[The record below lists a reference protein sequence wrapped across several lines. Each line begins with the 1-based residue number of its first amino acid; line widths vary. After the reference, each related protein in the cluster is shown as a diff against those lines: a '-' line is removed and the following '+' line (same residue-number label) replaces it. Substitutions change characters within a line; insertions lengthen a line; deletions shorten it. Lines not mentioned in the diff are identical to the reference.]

1 MALAFIADVNEEH
14 ILSHRYDFN
23 EYERVKKAAEIL
35 KTSPI
40 YIEELPDFNLKDI
53 ENTIKRNIRV
63 NECQYVFLDYIHTS
77 MKILEEITKRSG
89 GVRLREDNVL
99 FMISIKLKDICNEY
113 GVFILTATQLNAD
126 YTTAQQYDQ
135 NLLRGAKSIAD
146 KIDLGMIML
155 KTSKEDKEALREV
168 IARFKFEEPA
178 IKISV
183 YKNRR
188 GQYKDILLWCKA
200 NQATCRVIPM
210 FATDYNYQLV
220 DLPDFKINVNPKLQ
234 VSAF

>member
-1 MALAFIADVNEEH
+1 
-14 ILSHRYDFN
+14 
-23 EYERVKKAAEIL
+23 
-35 KTSPI
+35 
-40 YIEELPDFNLKDI
+40 
-53 ENTIKRNIRV
+53 
-63 NECQYVFLDYIHTS
+63 
-77 MKILEEITKRSG
+77 
-89 GVRLREDNVL
+89 
-99 FMISIKLKDICNEY
+99 MISIKLKDICNEY
-113 GVFILTATQLNAD
+113 GVFILTATQLNSD
-126 YTTAQQYDQ
+126 YLTAQQYDQ

-155 KTSKEDKEALREV
+155 KVSKEDKEALREV
-168 IARFKFEEPA
+168 IARFKFEEPV

-200 NQATCRVIPM
+200 NQAICRVEPM

-220 DLPDFKINVNPKLQ
+220 DLPDFKININPRLQ